1 MSKFF
6 KFVLTP
12 TGLLVFANIAMY
24 AFTSIIGGS
33 FLETNLEIQVGDNE
47 IIISKPAVFAQVNF
61 LVMHGWYWQL
71 FSAMFVHVDLVHL
84 VVNML
89 FLLIFGFRAEEL
101 FSKKVY
107 LAIYFTSGLLGNVL
121 SLLGGPAMV
130 SAGASGAIFGLFGAN
145 VIYLGEAFGR
155 SITSALVYAFF
166 LLFLTVGAGVNF
178 LAHFGGLAAGLL
190 IGYALAR
197 KRKLY
202 L

>member
-1 MSKFF
+1 MSRFF

-12 TGLLVFANIAMY
+12 TGMLVFANVAMY
-24 AFTSIIGGS
+24 FFTSIIGGS
-33 FLETNLEIQVGDNE
+33 FLETNLEIQREGNE
-47 IIISKPAVFAQVNF
+47 IIISKPAIFAQVNF

-71 FSAMFVHVDLVHL
+71 FSAMFVHVNLVHL
-84 VVNML
+84 VGNML

-107 LAIYFTSGLLGNVL
+107 LTIYFASGLLGNVL
-121 SLLGGPAMV
+121 SLLWGPSMV

-145 VIYLGEAFGR
+145 MIYLGETFGR
-155 SITSALVYAFF
+155 SITSALIFAFF
-166 LLFLTVGAGVNF
+166 LLFLTTGIGVNF

-197 KRKLY
+197 KHKSY

>member
-1 MSKFF
+1 MSRFF

-12 TGLLVFANIAMY
+12 TGVLVFANVAMY
-24 AFTSIIGGS
+24 VFTSVIGGS
-33 FLETNLEIQVGDNE
+33 FWETNLGIWVDGNE
-47 IIISKPAVFAQVNF
+47 IIISRPAIFAQVNF

-71 FSAMFVHVDLVHL
+71 FSAMFVHVNLVHL
-84 VVNML
+84 FGNML

-101 FSKKVY
+101 FSKRVY
-107 LAIYFTSGLLGNVL
+107 LIIYFASGLLGNVL

-155 SITSALVYAFF
+155 SITSALIYAFF
-166 LLFLTVGAGVNF
+166 LLLLTADVGVNF

-190 IGYALAR
+190 MGYALAR
-197 KRKLY
+197 RRKPHY
-202 L
+202 

>member
-1 MSKFF
+1 MSRFF
-6 KFVLTP
+6 KFLLTP
-12 TGLLVFANIAMY
+12 TGMLVFANIAMY
-24 AFTSIIGGS
+24 VFTSVLGGN
-33 FLETNLEIQVGDNE
+33 FVETNKLVLIEFGQTNL
-47 IIISKPAVFAQVNF
+47 

-71 FSAMFVHVDLVHL
+71 FSAMFVHVNLVHL

-190 IGYALAR
+190 IGYALAKRR
-197 KRKLY
+197 KSY